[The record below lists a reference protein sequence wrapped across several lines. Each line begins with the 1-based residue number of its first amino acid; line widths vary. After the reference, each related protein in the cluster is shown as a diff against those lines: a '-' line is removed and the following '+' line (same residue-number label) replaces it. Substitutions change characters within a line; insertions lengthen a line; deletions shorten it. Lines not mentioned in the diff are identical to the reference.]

1 MKTKFIYLLLISL
14 SISCKSEKNEMKKLT
29 EVFELNDNQNLMGKL
44 KVDNDSVS
52 FGWTYGYDLNGKNKE
67 INIKLYNAKKLDSR
81 ERKIK
86 LQNESDNINTKLENN
101 LTDIYYFDKL
111 NYYLILNGEKKDSLI
126 IDVSELKNSK

>member
-1 MKTKFIYLLLISL
+1 
-14 SISCKSEKNEMKKLT
+14 MKKLT
-29 EVFELNDNQNLMGKL
+29 EVFELNDNQNLMSKL

-101 LTDIYYFDKL
+101 LTDISYFDKL